1 MADQSSQGGPHSG
14 YAAARSGSSRDGS
27 RYEVER
33 GSDRADRALPQ
44 GSVRIQDRHDSRHP
58 QRPPPQHPHR
68 GHTLAPPPI
77 RLVPGQPP
85 PIPRPPF
92 HHQHHQQYQQPPPH
106 RNLQQQH
113 GSHYHPHD
121 RPHHPGHHSQG
132 QSHHANQFPLYP
144 LDRFRV
150 KCAAFRQPVEIGS
163 FSYDEKRNFVM
174 DDSQLKYYFPPD
186 LTKPNNLSVNYDK
199 YIARDST
206 VDEHIDALLD
216 ALICIRD
223 REQAKEREEQEN
235 QVTEQPQEQGTE
247 EDEQERIHRQR
258 RHESRHHPTASMT
271 QANFICYRGILTK
284 IMCTPYSR
292 NEPWELGA
300 TLYKGTIYIEEHVS
314 AEKRENATGTN
325 ERHKLMSYWGY
336 RFETICNISKPV
348 SELRRIKTK
357 KRHAITTHSD
367 PETEA
372 EASTAELLRS
382 ADASTQ
388 EEQRNQLKDGEQAKV
403 PEQQQVPDVEAQLDS
418 DHEPK
423 TKSRKLDDGT
433 AAFNYDTSVVC
444 GVSKDTAATATA
456 ARFESSIMES
466 ETEVVETIDLEDPE
480 LTGRLDGIVD
490 TNLQYCTVARTKI
503 GQNSIIMGAEV
514 DCTSEPKKSAPH
526 NPLSHYIELKTSRII
541 SSAREQSNF
550 ERHKLL
556 KFWAQS
562 FLPGIPT
569 IIVGFRDDDGNVVT
583 VETFKTMEI
592 PRLVRGKEG
601 AWDTT
606 ICINFLDG
614 VFNFLRK
621 IIVVDDP
628 EVTYTIRWAYP
639 FKAIEVEFAGKR
651 NKFLTDRFLKRW
663 S

>member
-1 MADQSSQGGPHSG
+1 MPDQPPLGPPYPG
-14 YAAARSGSSRDGS
+14 YASARSGAQRDGS
-27 RYEVER
+27 RYEAGR
-33 GSDRADRALPQ
+33 GSTQVDRVLPH
-44 GSVRIQDRHDSRHP
+44 GSMRNQHHQDGHHS
-58 QRPPPQHPHR
+58 QRTSSHHPHQ
-68 GHTLAPPPI
+68 GHTLQPPPI
-77 RLVPGQPP
+77 RLIPGQPP
-85 PIPRPPF
+85 PFLRPPF
-92 HHQHHQQYQQPPPH
+92 QHQQHQQHQQPLPYRSHP
-106 RNLQQQH
+106 QQQH
-113 GSHYHPHD
+113 V
-121 RPHHPGHHSQG
+121 
-132 QSHHANQFPLYP
+132 SHHHLSQEQQPHQANQFPLYP
-144 LDRFRV
+144 LDRFKV
-150 KCAAFRQPVEIGS
+150 KCAAFRQPIEIGS

-199 YIARDST
+199 YIARDAT

-223 REQAKEREEQEN
+223 REQSKEGEEQGKLAK
-235 QVTEQPQEQGTE
+235 EQPQEQGAE
-247 EDEQERIHRQR
+247 EDRTDRQR
-258 RHESRHHPTASMT
+258 RHEPRQHPIASMT

-314 AEKRENATGTN
+314 AEKRQNSTGTN

-357 KRHAITTHSD
+357 KRHRSHDDSHIDA
-367 PETEA
+367 A
-372 EASTAELLRS
+372 ASIAALVGS
-382 ADASTQ
+382 ADHSTQ
-388 EEQRNQLKDGEQAKV
+388 EEHQNHIKDSVQESLQ
-403 PEQQQVPDVEAQLDS
+403 EQQQRPNFESQLNANG
-418 DHEPK
+418 ENR

-433 AAFNYDTSVVC
+433 IGFDAAASGVC
-444 GVSKDTAATATA
+444 GISKDIIDTATSA
-456 ARFESSIMES
+456 VTEDSVTESD
-466 ETEVVETIDLEDPE
+466 TEMVERIDLDDPE

-514 DCTSEPKKSAPH
+514 DCTSEPKNPASG
-526 NPLSHYIELKTSRII
+526 NPLSNYIELKTSRII

-592 PRLVRGKEG
+592 PRLVRGKDG

>member
-1 MADQSSQGGPHSG
+1 
-14 YAAARSGSSRDGS
+14 
-27 RYEVER
+27 
-33 GSDRADRALPQ
+33 
-44 GSVRIQDRHDSRHP
+44 
-58 QRPPPQHPHR
+58 
-68 GHTLAPPPI
+68 
-77 RLVPGQPP
+77 
-85 PIPRPPF
+85 
-92 HHQHHQQYQQPPPH
+92 
-106 RNLQQQH
+106 
-113 GSHYHPHD
+113 
-121 RPHHPGHHSQG
+121 
-132 QSHHANQFPLYP
+132 
-144 LDRFRV
+144 
-150 KCAAFRQPVEIGS
+150 
-163 FSYDEKRNFVM
+163 
-174 DDSQLKYYFPPD
+174 
-186 LTKPNNLSVNYDK
+186 
-199 YIARDST
+199 
-206 VDEHIDALLD
+206 
-216 ALICIRD
+216 
-223 REQAKEREEQEN
+223 
-235 QVTEQPQEQGTE
+235 
-247 EDEQERIHRQR
+247 
-258 RHESRHHPTASMT
+258 MT

-314 AEKRENATGTN
+314 AEKRQNATGTN

-336 RFETICNISKPV
+336 RFETICNISKPM
-348 SELRRIKTK
+348 SKLRRIKTK
-357 KRHAITTHSD
+357 KRHATTTHSD

-372 EASTAELLRS
+372 EAL
-382 ADASTQ
+382 TQ
-388 EEQRNQLKDGEQAKV
+388 EEQRNQIKDGEEERA
-403 PEQQQVPDVEAQLDS
+403 PEQQQGPKVEPQLNS

-433 AAFNYDTSVVC
+433 AAVNSDASVVC
-444 GVSKDTAATATA
+444 GMSKDTAEIATS
-456 ARFESSIMES
+456 ARLESSIAES
-466 ETEVVETIDLEDPE
+466 ETEMVETIDLEDPE

-514 DCTSEPKKSAPH
+514 DCTSEPKKPAPH
-526 NPLSHYIELKTSRII
+526 NPLSNYIELKTSRVI
-541 SSAREQSNF
+541 SSARDQGNF

-583 VETFKTMEI
+583 VETFRTMEI
-592 PRLVRGKEG
+592 PRLVRGKDG

-621 IIVVDDP
+621 IVVVDDP

-639 FKAIEVEFAGKR
+639 FKAIEVEFASKR

>member
-1 MADQSSQGGPHSG
+1 MSDQPPQGVPHSG
-14 YAAARSGSSRDGS
+14 YRSTGSGSQGDGS

-33 GSDRADRALPQ
+33 GSGQADRAPLHGSTRNQDRAD
-44 GSVRIQDRHDSRHP
+44 GRHP
-58 QRPPPQHPHR
+58 QRPPSHHPYQ

-77 RLVPGQPP
+77 RLIPGQPP
-85 PIPRPPF
+85 PFLRPPF
-92 HHQHHQQYQQPPPH
+92 HHQQYQQPQPH
-106 RNLQQQH
+106 HSHPQKQH

-121 RPHHPGHHSQG
+121 RPHHPGHFSQE
-132 QSHHANQFPLYP
+132 QQQHQANQFPLHP
-144 LDRFRV
+144 LDRFKV
-150 KCAAFRQPVEIGS
+150 KCAAFRQPIEIGS

-199 YIARDST
+199 YIAKDST

-223 REQAKEREEQEN
+223 REQEKEREEHEK
-235 QVTEQPQEQGTE
+235 QVLDHPQEQGTE
-247 EDEQERIHRQR
+247 EDEEERICRQN
-258 RHESRHHPTASMT
+258 RHEPRHHLTPSMT

-314 AEKRENATGTN
+314 AEKRQNSTGTN

-357 KRHAITTHSD
+357 KRHATYDD
-367 PETEA
+367 PQTESG
-372 EASTAELLRS
+372 ASTAALLGS
-382 ADASTQ
+382 ADASMQ
-388 EEQRNQLKDGEQAKV
+388 DRQRKQAKV
-403 PEQQQVPDVEAQLDS
+403 DVQESVQEQQQKPDLDS
-418 DHEPK
+418 QLSPDCEPR
-423 TKSRKLDDGT
+423 TKSLQLDDGT
-433 AAFNYDTSVVC
+433 AAADV
-444 GVSKDTAATATA
+444 AASENRTT
-456 ARFESSIMES
+456 ES
-466 ETEVVETIDLEDPE
+466 ETEMVETIDLQDPE

-514 DCTSEPKKSAPH
+514 DCTSEPKKPAPD
-526 NPLSHYIELKTSRII
+526 NPLSNYIELKTSRII
-541 SSAREQSNF
+541 SSAREQSSF

-583 VETFKTMEI
+583 VEKFKTMEI
-592 PRLVRGKEG
+592 PRLVRGKDG

-621 IIVVDDP
+621 MIVVDDP

-651 NKFLTDRFLKRW
+651 DKFLTDRFLKRW